1 MKLAPF
7 ALLWCASLA
16 VLLCAC
22 REKEA
27 LVGGAPAPEAPP
39 LIEKGEN
46 AASDEAFIGRTAEAA
61 AALAKEQGLLS
72 RVVSVDGQRQPTT
85 RDYRL
90 NRVNF
95 EIERGKV
102 VRVSRG

>member
-16 VLLCAC
+16 VLLSAC

-27 LVGGAPAPEAPP
+27 LAGGAPAPEAPP

-46 AASDEAFIGRTAEAA
+46 AASDEAFISRTAEAA

-72 RVVSVDGQRQPTT
+72 RVVSVDGQLRPTT
-85 RDYRL
+85 KDYRP

-95 EIERGKV
+95 ESERGKV